1 MSSSEADRFL
11 FIGSGRESKTPVGR
25 RTNVGCRNGGRV
37 VYIEGLSE
45 ATRSLDVRSHYQS
58 CSTAHLDSV
67 GVVDVFSKEG
77 AELAGRGLFRDRRRH
92 SSDSATSNEV

>member
-25 RTNVGCRNGGRV
+25 RTNVGCRSGGRV

-45 ATRSLDVRSHYQS
+45 ATRSLDVCTSHYQS

-67 GVVDVFSKEG
+67 GVVDVFSQEG
-77 AELAGRGLFRDRRRH
+77 AESAGKGLF
-92 SSDSATSNEV
+92 